1 MNNKA
6 FWLTMSVFLFY
17 QDLAVVATTL
27 NRNVKIEEQEEE
39 FEDTTGKNCEKWE
52 EYDGVQCVCSRS
64 NGNHSRC
71 DGETGMVC
79 DDQGRQYESICHF
92 SDRIC
97 QGLISYTKEIKSC
110 GHCKWLLL
118 TYSEPRV
125 PSQSVLYRRNGES
138 KGYKTYYNSLEDNSK
153 IFFEKDLNAW
163 VIGIKNET
171 GSFVSLVQEGKA
183 MFPQDNAGG
192 MIVVNQT
199 AGSTVDLQINPYF
212 QIECLKD
219 VGKIRKREKRFI
231 FTLIAVISAV
241 VSVAAVAT
249 STTLKVIQAKRG
261 CLYYP
266 SVCRL
271 RDEIENTLKPEV
283 ETLKKTF
290 LSKYGEPGK
299 IKENVEKHIA
309 LISDINEAVTT
320 IKELHI
326 KSNSSLSELT
336 IRLGSLTMDVSGV
349 ANLLSDYNEWLNGT
363 KLQAAFSI
371 IGLKIE
377 FAITLA
383 TLPSIIESAASALTA
398 GIAIFASVIAIGLA
412 IVDIVSSVREERSI
426 KYKLLNAKSEYLRA
440 RRNLKTAHYQMI
452 KLQKQFCE
460 KVINYLRKF
469 SYTGRKYHT
478 LFSNLYNKTVSFYGR
493 WGNCEDK
500 RIYSETNR
508 YVLGTLLNY
517 VKPLA
522 KYLADNVEQLKEK
535 IKEVKI
541 ITQFLKEIADSVRI
555 RKKQPSKI
563 FEELKVYGSYTSI
576 PKPLFSNLFELLR
589 YIAKDILPKTDCY
602 WGHDLKLLRSGKR
615 RQHNYLNSPICPS
628 PEIKETVQVIESGVK
643 NITNSCLIFRQVKG
657 SIFRSKYLV
666 LRFIAEHIIPTSNC
680 YWGYNLQ
687 TIRQNPNPVEL
698 EMVKISSRL
707 FTVLKI
713 FSIARIT
720 PAIVKYARSY
730 LCSSS
735 LICDV
740 NWQSFLLCSVWKD
753 SVDPKVLDC
762 KGMSRSVR
770 DKYCVPPQGQFQE
783 CK

>member
-39 FEDTTGKNCEKWE
+39 FEGKSCEKWE

-64 NGNHSRC
+64 HGNHSRC

-79 DDQGRQYESICHF
+79 DDQGGQYESICHF

-97 QGLISYTKEIKSC
+97 QGLLSYTKEIKSC
-110 GHCKWLLL
+110 GHCKWLML

-138 KGYKTYYNSLEDNSK
+138 KGYDTYYNSLEDNSK

-171 GSFVSLVQEGKA
+171 GSFVSLVQEEKVL
-183 MFPQDNAGG
+183 FPQDNTGG
-192 MIVVNQT
+192 MMVVNQT
-199 AGSTVDLQINPYF
+199 TGSTVDLQINPYF
-212 QIECLKD
+212 QIKCLKDSD

-231 FTLIAVISAV
+231 FSLIAIISAV

-271 RDEIENTLKPEV
+271 RDEIKNTLKPEV
-283 ETLKKTF
+283 DTLKKTF
-290 LSKYGEPGK
+290 FSKYGEPGK

-371 IGLKIE
+371 IGLNIE

-383 TLPSIIESAASALTA
+383 TLPSIIGSAASALTA

-412 IVDIVSSVREERSI
+412 IVDIVSSVREERRI

-452 KLQKQFCE
+452 KLQKQFCD

-469 SYTGRKYHT
+469 SYTGRKYHR
-478 LFSNLYNKTVSFYGR
+478 LFSNLYNKIVSFYGR
-493 WGNCEDK
+493 WGNCADK
-500 RIYSETNR
+500 RIYSKTNR

-535 IKEVKI
+535 IKEVQI
-541 ITQFLKEIADSVRI
+541 ITQFLKEIANSVRI

-576 PKPLFSNLFELLR
+576 PTPLFSNLFELLR

-615 RQHNYLNSPICPS
+615 RQYNYLNSPICPS
-628 PEIKETVQVIESGVK
+628 PEIKETIQVIESGVK
-643 NITNSCLIFRQVKG
+643 NITNLCLIFRQVKG
-657 SIFRSKYLV
+657 NIFRSKYLV

-698 EMVKISSRL
+698 EMVKISSGL

-713 FSIARIT
+713 FSIASIT
-720 PAIVKYARSY
+720 PAIVKNARSF

-740 NWQSFLLCSVWKD
+740 NWQSFVMCSVWKD